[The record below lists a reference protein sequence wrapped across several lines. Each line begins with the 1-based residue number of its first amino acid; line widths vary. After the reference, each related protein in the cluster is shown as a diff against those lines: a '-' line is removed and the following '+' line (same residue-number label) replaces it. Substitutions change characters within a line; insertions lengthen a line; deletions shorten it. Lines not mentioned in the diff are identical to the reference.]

1 MCIFVTLTSTYFFI
15 QICFSGSLFR
25 GHYDCTT
32 IYVPNIALLKF
43 LFCLP
48 LKFAR
53 LADFFHSTQTNI
65 KVGSRKSIGKDP
77 KLVCCATQNF
87 SGGHPRT
94 MSTTI
99 RRCGLVQ
106 SNLDL
111 RYSIFPFLNR
121 ELFDLRKNYVLN
133 LKTGC
138 TKKMPYVGEFAS

>member
-1 MCIFVTLTSTYFFI
+1 MQLFRWIEVDKWDYIYSFLLTGFFFPFPILTFIYFLNMKPLSEKRLVFWSFRFRSK
-15 QICFSGSLFR
+15 QCALLLNCTCFSGSLFR
-25 GHYDCTT
+25 GYFTVHMW
-32 IYVPNIALLKF
+32 YVPNIALLKF

-94 MSTTI
+94 MSTPT
-99 RRCGLVQ
+99 
-106 SNLDL
+106 
-111 RYSIFPFLNR
+111 Y
-121 ELFDLRKNYVLN
+121 
-133 LKTGC
+133 
-138 TKKMPYVGEFAS
+138 

>member
-1 MCIFVTLTSTYFFI
+1 MNFIHKNGLYPFLLTGFLFYFVYKFLFNFLKIHCQKSASSFGYSDSDPSNVFYF
-15 QICFSGSLFR
+15 L
-25 GHYDCTT
+25 
-32 IYVPNIALLKF
+32 IYASQEPYSEDILLYYYVLYISNIALLKF

-94 MSTTI
+94 VSTI
-99 RRCGLVQ
+99 
-106 SNLDL
+106 
-111 RYSIFPFLNR
+111 
-121 ELFDLRKNYVLN
+121 
-133 LKTGC
+133 
-138 TKKMPYVGEFAS
+138 